1 MFSARAAL
9 WLTLGAVVVS
19 AEPLRVLRVSPNR
32 EGDATDAITVTFDR
46 PVASGLD
53 QSVDPR
59 AIFSIEPRVEGR
71 VEWRDPVTIRFVPA
85 AALAAGAT
93 YTVTIATAF
102 QALDGSRLERPYSF
116 AFRVRGPQVQ
126 DVSPYNGSPY
136 LTPGTRFK
144 LLLAGPADLPLLESM
159 LRIDASSCGRGE
171 IRVKVQRQR
180 RIVDADER
188 WRWYRGFPP
197 DTVRDRHRV
206 VELAPLAPLPLAC
219 ALKLRTPVR
228 VDSVAAARVFQFS
241 TYGRL
246 VVNRAWCAARNEP
259 CPVGPVYLEFSTP
272 VKGAELG
279 RRVRLVPAVPFTV
292 GDTGASR
299 DSWTLDL
306 RLQPRRRYLV
316 VVDSGVTD
324 VFGQRLSEP
333 FSTTIATT
341 PYTPTVRYQYG
352 RMLVERD
359 GPRSPPRARGPISGP
374 RSARPQRCGAS
385 ASSTA
390 LTCPA

>member
-9 WLTLGAVVVS
+9 LLTLGAVAVS
-19 AEPLRVLRVSPNR
+19 VEPLRVVRVSPSR

-59 AIFSIEPRVEGR
+59 AIFSIQPRVEGR
-71 VEWRDPVTIRFVPA
+71 LEWRDPVTIRFVPA

-93 YTVTIATAF
+93 YT
-102 QALDGSRLERPYSF
+102 GS
-116 AFRVRGPQVQ
+116 Q
-126 DVSPYNGSPY
+126 Y

-180 RIVDADER
+180 RITDADER

-197 DTVRDRHRV
+197 DTLRDRHRV
-206 VELAPLAPLPLAC
+206 VELAPVAPLPLGC

-246 VVNRAWCAARNEP
+246 MVTGAWCTRLNEP

-272 VKGAELG
+272 VKGAEVA

-292 GDTGASR
+292 GDTGTSR
-299 DSWTLDL
+299 PSWTLDL

-324 VFGQRLSEP
+324 AFGQRLSEP

-359 GPRSPPRARGPISGP
+359 GPRTLAVQHVNVDSLDITIASLPESLEAR
-374 RSARPQRCGAS
+374 
-385 ASSTA
+385 A
-390 LTCPA
+390 LTAPGEIGRAHV